1 MHVHFLDPY
10 HDGRSL
16 IHHLDA
22 RVKLVLAIA
31 YILAMSLT
39 PAGAW
44 PVYLMLAAILLA
56 VEVLSEERIA
66 FYLKRSLLALPFV
79 LAALPVIFTLPGP
92 ALVGF
97 SIGSWQLQVSLPGVE
112 RFISILIKSWA
123 SVQMA
128 VVLTTTTPFPDLLM
142 AMRALRLPRLLVGV
156 IGLMWRY
163 MFVLV
168 DEAMRLNRARA
179 SRSGEA
185 DSAAGKTGGNFA
197 WRARVTG
204 GMVGNLFMRSFDRSD
219 RIYVSML
226 SRGYDGEVRSLP
238 QPAAP
243 RWTWTVLAVGLLV
256 LGLITVIALLGWT

>member
-79 LAALPVIFTLPGP
+79 LAALPVIFTLPGQ

-168 DEAMRLNRARA
+168 DV
-179 SRSGEA
+179 
-185 DSAAGKTGGNFA
+185 SA
-197 WRARVTG
+197 
-204 GMVGNLFMRSFDRSD
+204 
-219 RIYVSML
+219 
-226 SRGYDGEVRSLP
+226 
-238 QPAAP
+238 
-243 RWTWTVLAVGLLV
+243 
-256 LGLITVIALLGWT
+256 

>member
-1 MHVHFLDPY
+1 MHIHFLDPY

-22 RVKLVLAIA
+22 RVKLVLVVA

-39 PAGAW
+39 PVGAW
-44 PVYLMLAAILLA
+44 PIYVLLLAILLA
-56 VEVLSEERIA
+56 VEVLSEEGIL

-92 ALVGF
+92 ELFSFSVG
-97 SIGSWQLQVSLPGVE
+97 GWQVQASLPGLE
-112 RFISILIKSWA
+112 RFLSILIKSWA

-128 VVLTTTTPFPDLLM
+128 VALTTTTPFPDLLM
-142 AMRALRLPRLLVGV
+142 AMRALRMPRLLVAV
-156 IGLMWRY
+156 VGLMWRY
-163 MFVLV
+163 LFVLA
-168 DEAMRLNRARA
+168 DEALRLNRARA
-179 SRSGEA
+179 SRSGELA
-185 DSAAGKTGGNFA
+185 NPGGKSGGNLL

-204 GMVGNLFMRSFDRSD
+204 GMVGNLFVRSFDRSD

-238 QPAAP
+238 HPAAP
-243 RWTWTVLAVGLLV
+243 PWAWIVLAVGLV
-256 LGLITVIALLGWT
+256 LLAAIAAIAQVGWA

>member
-1 MHVHFLDPY
+1 
-10 HDGRSL
+10 
-16 IHHLDA
+16 
-22 RVKLVLAIA
+22 
-31 YILAMSLT
+31 
-39 PAGAW
+39 
-44 PVYLMLAAILLA
+44 VYKRQ
-56 VEVLSEERIA
+56 EESIA

-79 LAALPVIFTLPGP
+79 LAALPVIFTLPGQ

-97 SIGSWQLQVSLPGVE
+97 SIGSWQFQVSLPGVE
-112 RFISILIKSWA
+112 RFISILIKSWV

-185 DSAAGKTGGNFA
+185 GNASVKSGGNFA

-226 SRGYDGEVRSLP
+226 SRGYDGEVRNLP

-243 RWTWTVLAVGLLV
+243 RWTWTVLAAGLLV
-256 LGLITVIALLGWT
+256 LGMITVIALLGWT